1 MLLHLDDLKISH
13 VDPEIITGVIGQ
25 LEEEF
30 GTDTPLTKTQG
41 KIHEYLGMTLAF
53 TVPGTVKFT
62 MTDYIKGMLEALL
75 VDMNGEAVT
84 PAANHLFEIS
94 PKPELLHKSKADM
107 FHHNVA
113 KLLFL
118 CKQARSDIQTAVAFL
133 CTRVKAP
140 DADDYKKLTH
150 VMRYL

>member
-1 MLLHLDDLKISH
+1 M
-13 VDPEIITGVIGQ
+13 DPEIITGVIGQ

-62 MTDYIKGMLEALL
+62 MTDYIKGMLEELPA
-75 VDMNGEAVT
+75 DMNGEATT
-84 PAANHLFEIS
+84 PKASHLFEIS
-94 PKPELLHKSKADM
+94 PKPELLHKSKADI

-118 CKQARSDIQTAVAFL
+118 CKQARPDIQTAVAFL
-133 CTRVKAP
+133 CTGVKAS
-140 DADDYKKLTH
+140 DADDYKNLH
-150 VMRYL
+150 V